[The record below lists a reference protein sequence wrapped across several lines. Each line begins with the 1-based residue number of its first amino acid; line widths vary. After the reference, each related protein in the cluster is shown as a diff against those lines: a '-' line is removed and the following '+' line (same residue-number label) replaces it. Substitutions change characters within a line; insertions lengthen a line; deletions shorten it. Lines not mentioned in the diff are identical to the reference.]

1 MTRADGIYHTSPGGL
16 TMVEPKGP
24 MMRLTT
30 SSGRWPDAS
39 LSAKLASGE
48 DPFELD

>member
-1 MTRADGIYHTSPGGL
+1 MTRADEIYHTSPGGL

-30 SSGRWPDAS
+30 
-39 LSAKLASGE
+39 
-48 DPFELD
+48 